1 MDRIE
6 GLLSSVQIEKVFLVE
21 INPPEDGQDY
31 TLNLECIFELNHKS
45 KDVRRGEV
53 QKSVSIDET
62 TDPMDTTLRIT

>member
-1 MDRIE
+1 M
-6 GLLSSVQIEKVFLVE
+6 E
-21 INPPEDGQDY
+21 INPPEEGQDY

-53 QKSVSIDET
+53 QKSASIDES